1 MSASNLLVQA
11 VGLIG
16 TALYFLS
23 FQCRRNRSLFR
34 VQFLS
39 YLFYTTHLLL
49 LGAVTGGMSYIINTL
64 RSLCLGSKW
73 KFARTWAM
81 CLIICLLQIATLIVT
96 WSGWISLL
104 PVAANIASTI
114 GGYTHNPRTIR
125 LAGLFINGAISF
137 GSALA
142 GLLAG
147 AGVGLAILFRMHRCT
162 HKNVAITALLYGIA
176 VLCGIL
182 VNLVA

>member
-1 MSASNLLVQA
+1 MSASNLLIQA

-39 YLFYTTHLLL
+39 YLFYTTHLLF
-49 LGAVTGGMSYIINTL
+49 LGAVTGGVSYIINTL

-114 GGYTHNPRTIR
+114 GGYTHNPRKIR
-125 LAGLFINGAISF
+125 LAGLFINSPLWIVYDIIV
-137 GSALA
+137 GSWA
-142 GLLAG
+142 GLADEAVSDVSMVISIIRFG
-147 AGVGLAILFRMHRCT
+147 W
-162 HKNVAITALLYGIA
+162 KNLDQVEG
-176 VLCGIL
+176 GE
-182 VNLVA
+182 

>member
-1 MSASNLLVQA
+1 MSANNLLIQA

-49 LGAVTGGMSYIINTL
+49 LGAVTGGVSYIINTL

-114 GGYTHNPRTIR
+114 GGYTHNPRKIR
-125 LAGLFINGAISF
+125 LAGLFINSPLWIVYDIIV
-137 GSALA
+137 GSWA
-142 GLLAG
+142 GLADEAVSDVSMVISIIRFG
-147 AGVGLAILFRMHRCT
+147 W
-162 HKNVAITALLYGIA
+162 KNLDQVEG
-176 VLCGIL
+176 GE
-182 VNLVA
+182 

>member
-49 LGAVTGGMSYIINTL
+49 LGAVTGGVSYIINTL

-73 KFARTWAM
+73 KFARTRTM

-114 GGYTHNPRTIR
+114 GGYTHNPRKIR
-125 LAGLFINGAISF
+125 LAGLFVNSPLWIVYDIIV
-137 GSALA
+137 GSWA
-142 GLLAG
+142 GLADEAVSDVSMVISIIRFG
-147 AGVGLAILFRMHRCT
+147 W
-162 HKNVAITALLYGIA
+162 KNLDRVEGE
-176 VLCGIL
+176 
-182 VNLVA
+182 

>member
-49 LGAVTGGMSYIINTL
+49 LGALTGGVSYIINTL

-73 KFARTWAM
+73 KFARTWTM

-125 LAGLFINGAISF
+125 LAGLFINSPLWIVYDIIV
-137 GSALA
+137 GSWA
-142 GLLAG
+142 GLADEAVSDVSMVISIIRFG
-147 AGVGLAILFRMHRCT
+147 W
-162 HKNVAITALLYGIA
+162 KNLDRVEGE
-176 VLCGIL
+176 
-182 VNLVA
+182 

>member
-1 MSASNLLVQA
+1 MSASNLLIQA

-49 LGAVTGGMSYIINTL
+49 LGAVTGGVSYIINTL

-114 GGYTHNPRTIR
+114 GGYTHNPRKIR
-125 LAGLFINGAISF
+125 LAGLFINSPLWIVYDIIV
-137 GSALA
+137 GSWA
-142 GLLAG
+142 GLADEAVSDVSMVISIIRFG
-147 AGVGLAILFRMHRCT
+147 W
-162 HKNVAITALLYGIA
+162 KNLDRVEG
-176 VLCGIL
+176 GE
-182 VNLVA
+182 